1 MEMFAKGYKAC
12 CRILADEDDFDQ
24 ELVDLARAAGSDY
37 SVIDLD
43 EAYQRLFHDGTGGY
57 AGLNVLCHQSAANN
71 LEKSRVESPGCV
83 FGEMLSSPRGI
94 QDSSW
99 TLLVVDSDA
108 TNLMTRHV
116 PVSDD
121 PYVVTIDGVKLPDDE
136 EGRRE
141 KLLVWLHMA
150 LVAREFAEIEMLH

>member
-1 MEMFAKGYKAC
+1 M
-12 CRILADEDDFDQ
+12 
-24 ELVDLARAAGSDY
+24 
-37 SVIDLD
+37 
-43 EAYQRLFHDGTGGY
+43 
-57 AGLNVLCHQSAANN
+57 
-71 LEKSRVESPGCV
+71 ESPGCV

-150 LVAREFAEIEMLH
+150 LVAREFAEIEMLP